1 MHEKNMDIFIR
12 IIENTEYFGNKH
24 FDLYLSKQII
34 DKKDLF
40 VVLNNLDSIIEDY
53 IDNLYFLRFF
63 SKKIKNDLTLSWKK
77 YIKSM
82 NIFDK
87 NETKTNIIAAN
98 DWKLYLSLFLKNSHS
113 HSTIWETFCINSLFL
128 NISIALLKF
137 FEIEKKNSI
146 LYHQFI
152 QFLYSNLDILKSID
166 MIENERNFNNFINS
180 FENEIKL
187 ENRDNLSGDKLDVF
201 YNYLIN
207 NFRFF

>member
-1 MHEKNMDIFIR
+1 
-12 IIENTEYFGNKH
+12 
-24 FDLYLSKQII
+24 
-34 DKKDLF
+34 
-40 VVLNNLDSIIEDY
+40 
-53 IDNLYFLRFF
+53 
-63 SKKIKNDLTLSWKK
+63 
-77 YIKSM
+77 
-82 NIFDK
+82 
-87 NETKTNIIAAN
+87 
-98 DWKLYLSLFLKNSHS
+98 
-113 HSTIWETFCINSLFL
+113 
-128 NISIALLKF
+128 LKF